1 MKDPHSRQYNGFR
14 VSSGEGLQDG
24 SVTDWSVTTD
34 NHQGIAFLKDGRHV
48 QRCKT
53 TSQELCGYGLKDP
66 QSPAK
71 TIEAENGNI
80 HLKALNGEIILE
92 AANIRI
98 IGLGGNGGEVTIQA
112 GKIIQQ
118 NAPTY
123 GVNATNATIA
133 ASGTF
138 LGTGT
143 AVSIYGGASCEA
155 TDGPSLDSSSLMGK
169 ILHIVDQIKKFFT
182 SICNDSEGGGLDATA
197 GANDAT
203 GATPG
208 NVA

>member
-1 MKDPHSRQYNGFR
+1 MSDPHARQYKGFR

-34 NHQGIAFLKDGRHV
+34 NHQGITFLKDGRHV

-80 HLKALNGEIILE
+80 HLRALNGEIILE

-112 GKIIQQ
+112 GKIIQ
-118 NAPTY
+118 NTAPT
-123 GVNATNATIA
+123 VNVQATNANITG
-133 ASGTF
+133 SQGTNII
-138 LGTGT
+138 GTN
-143 AVSIYGGASCEA
+143 VSLHGHASCEA
-155 TDGPSLDSSSLMGK
+155 TDGPSLDASSVLGK
-169 ILHIVDQIKKFFT
+169 ILNIVEQVKKFFA
-182 SICNDSEGGGLDATA
+182 SICKD
-197 GANDAT
+197 
-203 GATPG
+203 
-208 NVA
+208 